1 MAFTQNDLIAVER
14 AIASG
19 ALTVEYNG
27 KKTTFRSIADLLA
40 ARDLIKADVDAAA
53 GGSRR
58 PRSSIAI
65 IERF

>member
-1 MAFTQNDLIAVER
+1 MAFTQNDLVAVER

-40 ARDLIKADVDAAA
+40 ARDLIKADVDAA
-53 GGSRR
+53 GGGQRR

>member
-40 ARDLIKADVDAAA
+40 ARDLIKADVDAAS
-53 GGSRR
+53 GSQRR

>member
-65 IERF
+65 IKRF